1 MGGGRNMPLLTE
13 LENVL
18 GCVST
23 EISPLT
29 GLRTPR
35 RLRRDAAR
43 PGWFFLDKIFGG
55 RKVKF
60 VKHEINHTSVPS
72 AQNQQRR
79 WRI

>member
-23 EISPLT
+23 EISPRT
-29 GLRTPR
+29 GLGAAR
-35 RLRRDAAR
+35 RGRRDGRR
-43 PGWFFLDKIFGG
+43 PGWFLLDKIFRG

-60 VKHEINHTSVPS
+60 VKRKTTPKIL
-72 AQNQQRR
+72 
-79 WRI
+79 

>member
-29 GLRTPR
+29 GLGATRQ
-35 RLRRDAAR
+35 LRRDAWR

-55 RKVKF
+55 RKFQIAK
-60 VKHEINHTSVPS
+60 P
-72 AQNQQRR
+72 
-79 WRI
+79 